1 MRLSFLPAL
10 LLPAP
15 MVELQRL
22 AAAAAAPAAAAV
34 DEMLWGTDAEGH
46 SLPAK
51 KGRLAAVAAAMPAG
65 VSRLMASCAAA
76 VAALLAAMRSLI
88 KAALASAISTLCLQA
103 GHRLAVGRLLYV
115 AGSGGGFVTGHT
127 HKANCIISAGD
138 FC

>member
-1 MRLSFLPAL
+1 LSTMRLSFLPAL

-22 AAAAAAPAAAAV
+22 AAAAAAPTAAAV

-51 KGRLAAVAAAMPAG
+51 KGRLAAVAAAIPAG
-65 VSRLMASCAAA
+65 VSRLMASCAAVA
-76 VAALLAAMRSLI
+76 AASVAALLAAMRSLI

-103 GHRLAVGRLLYV
+103 
-115 AGSGGGFVTGHT
+115 
-127 HKANCIISAGD
+127 
-138 FC
+138 